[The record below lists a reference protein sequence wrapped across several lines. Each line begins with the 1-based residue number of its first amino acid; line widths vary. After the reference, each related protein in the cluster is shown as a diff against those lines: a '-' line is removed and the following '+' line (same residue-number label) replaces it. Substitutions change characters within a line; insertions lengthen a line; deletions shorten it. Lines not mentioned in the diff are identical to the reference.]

1 MKKQRRKQDKKALGA
16 QTIYKQLI
24 NKKNKIKIM
33 NQNYNIRGWKNIE
46 FEITEIYKQ
55 K

>member
-1 MKKQRRKQDKKALGA
+1 MKKKRRKQDEKAFDA
-16 QTIYKQLI
+16 QTIYKQLM

-33 NQNYNIRGWKNIE
+33 NKNYKIRGWKNIE